1 MTPTTVV
8 FETASLADAFRRA
21 QRVAPARGG
30 ALTQLGGFM
39 MEVGSERVLLRATDG
54 DVFLSQFLDPHS
66 ITGPQTAWR
75 IPSQVATKL
84 VTSLPG
90 GQGQEVTVTGDGSS
104 VILTQGRMTA
114 TIGLMDH
121 TLYPAFRP
129 EPIPEA
135 AQRVDGFGTLLDR
148 IAWAA
153 SRKEA
158 MANSSILVTE
168 QHLVAATQ
176 SGVAMIPHPELSL
189 PGGQSLVSLAT
200 VSTILAHMPDVALW
214 LDDNAMY
221 VAPSPNVQARC
232 RLWAEQFPSYTKAT
246 SREFG
251 ASVLLQGEEI
261 GAILTR
267 LRAVVER
274 EKEASHVWLTLGDG
288 QMTFQAADSDGT
300 AAVTDQMELV
310 SGMAA
315 HQRVTFRVAADVLS
329 SALGK
334 TPGEQLVM
342 RYDLA
347 GGQMLRIDGQGGYS
361 CWIPLIRQK

>member
-39 MEVGSERVLLRATDG
+39 MEVGSQRVLLRATDG

-104 VILTQGRMTA
+104 ITLTQGRMTA
-114 TIGLMDH
+114 TIGLMDA

-129 EPIPEA
+129 ESIPEV

-148 IAWAA
+148 VAWAA
-153 SRKEA
+153 SRKDA
-158 MANSSILVTE
+158 MANSSILVTAS
-168 QHLVAATQ
+168 HLVAATQ
-176 SGVAMIPHPELSL
+176 SGVAMIPHPELAL
-189 PGGQSLVSLAT
+189 PNGQSLVSLAT

-214 LDDNAMY
+214 LDENAMY
-221 VAPSPNVQARC
+221 VAPSPDIQARC
-232 RLWAEQFPSYTKAT
+232 RLWAENFPAYTNTT

-251 ASVLLQGEEI
+251 ASILLPSEDV

-274 EKEASHVWLTLGDG
+274 GQEASHVWLMLGEG
-288 QMTFQAADSDGT
+288 RLLFQAADSDGT
-300 AAVTDQMELV
+300 AAVTDELELM

-315 HQRVTFRVAADVLS
+315 HPRVTFRVAAEVLS
-329 SALGK
+329 AALGK

-347 GGQMLRIDGQGGYS
+347 GGQTLRIDGQGGYS